1 MTTRA
6 RVLLADDHPLVRNAL
21 ANLLKGHP
29 EVEVVGQVGSFPELW
44 QALDDTVPEVVVL
57 DVKMPG
63 GNGLDAV
70 HELRRRHPDV
80 NVLVLSGFPETELA
94 ARMIQEGASGYVQ
107 KDEAPDVLREAIV
120 RVARGGVYLSTAG
133 AAALARAAGP
143 AGAVPDH
150 QKLSTR
156 ELQVLRLLG
165 EGRSVSEIGD
175 ELKLSVKTVSTYR
188 TRLMEKMGLTSTAD
202 IIRYAIRAGL
212 VE

>member
-6 RVLLADDHPLVRNAL
+6 RVLLADDHPLVRSAL
-21 ANLLKGHP
+21 ASLLKGHP

-70 HELRRRHPDV
+70 HELRRRHPEV
-80 NVLVLSGFPETELA
+80 NVLVLSGLPETELA

-107 KDEAPDVLREAIV
+107 KDETPDVLREAIV
-120 RVARGGVYLSTAG
+120 RVARGGVYLSAAG

-143 AGAVPDH
+143 AGAVADH

-165 EGRSVSEIGD
+165 EGRSVSDIGD